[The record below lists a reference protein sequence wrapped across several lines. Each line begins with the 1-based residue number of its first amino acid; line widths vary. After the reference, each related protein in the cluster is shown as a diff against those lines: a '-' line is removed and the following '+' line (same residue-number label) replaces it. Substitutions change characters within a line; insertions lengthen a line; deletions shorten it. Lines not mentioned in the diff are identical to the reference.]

1 MAKKFRKAWLMH
13 TLPPSLLA
21 RHSSDHDSRGRRD
34 NGGERERERWEL
46 RSRPRPRSCA
56 TFCRSRPP
64 TRHRLLWS
72 QIWALRRRAPTT
84 STNVELMAKGIASES
99 FLDLT
104 DPSKTQDAET
114 QLEAMM
120 TIAKNTNAMQD
131 NFKEG
136 TRVSI
141 VHILFAKARV
151 LNESV
156 LAHLVNQNLLLT
168 GI

>member
-21 RHSSDHDSRGRRD
+21 TLLITIPAAVVTME
-34 NGGERERERWEL
+34 ERERERWEL

-64 TRHRLLWS
+64 TRHRLLLS

-84 STNVELMAKGIASES
+84 NPSTNVELMAKGIASES

-120 TIAKNTNAMQD
+120 TIAKNTNAMQH
-131 NFKEG
+131 NFNGGREH
-136 TRVSI
+136 SAYPFCQCQS
-141 VHILFAKARV
+141 L
-151 LNESV
+151 E
-156 LAHLVNQNLLLT
+156 
-168 GI
+168 